1 MSHLTAGRVMQ
12 QCMMSNNNFPL
23 KAATDAHGK
32 GHYRAPWVTGMWW
45 VGCCHMW
52 RSKDGLGRWE
62 R

>member
-32 GHYRAPWVTGMWW
+32 GHYRAPWVTGM
-45 VGCCHMW
+45 
-52 RSKDGLGRWE
+52 
-62 R
+62 